1 MRSNVLRAAVAATM
15 LVLLGGCAAMFS
27 HGTHRNEHTSSL
39 VDYLY
44 PGAAPPVQDA
54 VPVLHLPLT
63 VGVAFLPAAPGYRA
77 AVGVVEKQAVLQAIR
92 ERFESRGFVR
102 EIVPIP
108 DYYLTGQKGFD
119 GLASLQRLY
128 KLDLIAL
135 VSYDQVARQD
145 ANQLSL
151 TYLTIVGQYLFPGTS
166 QGVNSMVDLAVV
178 HPATRSL
185 VLRAAGMDSRKGVT
199 TEAGSATRLQARSVE
214 SFNAAAASMI
224 DNFDTELLG
233 FEDKVRKG
241 TARVRIANPGAG
253 GGGALDGLLV
263 VLLVVLLVGSVG
275 ARARGRGPGDII
287 ARKPG
292 DLDISREIF

>member
-1 MRSNVLRAAVAATM
+1 MNSRVLRAAAAITI
-15 LVLLGGCAAMFS
+15 LVLLGGCAALFTRS
-27 HGTHRNEHTSSL
+27 IQRNEHTSSL

-63 VGVAFLPAAPGYRA
+63 VGVAFLPAAPGYNA
-77 AVGVVEKQAVLQAIR
+77 SVGETEKQAVLEAIR
-92 ERFESRGFVR
+92 ERFQTRGFVR

-108 DYYLTGQKGFD
+108 DYYLAGQKGFD

-128 KLDLIAL
+128 KLDLVAL
-135 VSYDQVARQD
+135 VSYDQVARQS
-145 ANQLSL
+145 ANELSVA
-151 TYLTIVGQYLFPGTS
+151 YLTIVGQYIFPGTS

-185 VLRAAGMDSRKGVT
+185 VLRAAGIDSRKGAS
-199 TEAGSATRLQARSVE
+199 TEAGSAGRLQARSVE
-214 SFNAAAASMI
+214 SFKAAAANMV

-241 TARVRIANPGAG
+241 TARVQIANRGSG
-253 GGGALDGLLV
+253 GGGAFDGLLLG
-263 VLLVVLLVGSVG
+263 LLALTLAGG
-275 ARARGRGPGDII
+275 LARKARGKAPAI
-287 ARKPG
+287 
-292 DLDISREIF
+292 